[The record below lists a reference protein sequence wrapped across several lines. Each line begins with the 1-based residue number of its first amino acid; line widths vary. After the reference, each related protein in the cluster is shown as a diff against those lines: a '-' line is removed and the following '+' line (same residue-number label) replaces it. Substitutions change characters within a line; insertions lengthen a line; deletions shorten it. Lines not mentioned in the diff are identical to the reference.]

1 MTITL
6 STLAPLQGPKLWGF
20 IEQARKIRLATA
32 VDGGPLIVSPAWF
45 VVRDETVFV
54 ALDPNVGDPGRT
66 TTVDAVHIANVE
78 AGGRV
83 SALIDGGD
91 EMNNVH
97 AARFAGRAE
106 IVKDQDVI
114 EELLDLVAEKYFYVG
129 HPHLEYY
136 FSRGAVSNRRWCR
149 LLPDELEGWDLREL
163 PQPPVADLLAFPE
176 HLRPSAARGS
186 AAGASSVAYD
196 AHT

>member
-1 MTITL
+1 MTVTL
-6 STLAPLQGPKLWGF
+6 SALAPLAGPKLWGF

-45 VVRDETVFV
+45 VVRDQAVFV
-54 ALDPNVGDPGRT
+54 ALDPIVGDPGRT
-66 TTVDAVHIANVE
+66 TTVDAVHLANVQ

-83 SALIDGGD
+83 SAVIDAGD

-106 IVKDQDVI
+106 IVTDKAVI

-129 HPHLEYY
+129 HPHLEHY
-136 FSRGAVSNRRWCR
+136 FSRGAVSDRRFCR

-163 PQPPVADLLAFPE
+163 PQPPIADMLAFPK
-176 HLRPSAARGS
+176 HLRPSATKD
-186 AAGASSVAYD
+186 VAQVSTVMSD
-196 AHT
+196 DRT